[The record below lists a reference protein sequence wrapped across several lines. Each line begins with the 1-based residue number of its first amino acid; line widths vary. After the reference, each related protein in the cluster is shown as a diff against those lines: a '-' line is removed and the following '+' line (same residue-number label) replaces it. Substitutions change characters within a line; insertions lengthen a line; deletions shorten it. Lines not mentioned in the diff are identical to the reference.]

1 MADVAFDKYAS
12 FCEEYVGEMF
22 KLLTTLNREGPRQTA
37 LTHAANLLEIRR
49 KWAVWLAS
57 EVETKLDSF
66 DLAIRKIGANAWLL
80 EHAPG
85 DPKSINEM
93 YSLFAEVLGLETWDN
108 KPISGD
114 FTVTAVIQK
123 LREVLGTDELNLLRS
138 ALVSRALHRL
148 QNPE

>member
-1 MADVAFDKYAS
+1 
-12 FCEEYVGEMF
+12 
-22 KLLTTLNREGPRQTA
+22 
-37 LTHAANLLEIRR
+37 
-49 KWAVWLAS
+49 
-57 EVETKLDSF
+57 LDRF

-85 DPKSINEM
+85 DPKSLHEM

-114 FTVTAVIQK
+114 FTVTAVIKK

-138 ALVSRALHRL
+138 ALVSRALHKL
-148 QNPE
+148 QNPG